1 MRACSMLSSA
11 MRMAEAML
19 SIEDLQAGFVPGSPV
34 VNGVSLELHRGEIVA
49 LFGPNGAGKSTL
61 VRAIAGIVQT
71 FAGKARCNGRDIT
84 GLPSWEI
91 ARAGVGYV
99 AQRANVFIEMTVAEN
114 LALGR
119 PARREVPAMMPAE
132 VLALFP
138 ELAEHRSMRVGALSG
153 GQRQMVAI
161 GRALLSGPQVLM
173 LDGPS
178 AGLAPKTAA
187 ALFATLAK
195 LKARVTMLVVEQN
208 VKAAL
213 AIADRAVLLAGGRL
227 VHEGTPDALLADPAL
242 AGAFLGAAPS

>member
-1 MRACSMLSSA
+1 MLSSA
-11 MRMAEAML
+11 MRMAEAVL
-19 SIEDLQAGFVPGSPV
+19 RIEHLQAGFVPGSPV
-34 VNGVSLELHRGEIVA
+34 VNGVSLELRAGEIVA

-71 FAGKARCNGRDIT
+71 FAGRARCNGGDIT

-99 AQRANVFIEMTVAEN
+99 AQRANVFTEMTVAEN

-119 PARREVPAMMPAE
+119 PARRGAPAMTPAE

-138 ELAEHRSMRVGALSG
+138 ELAERRAARVGALSG

-161 GRALLSGPQVLM
+161 GRVLLSGPQVLL
-173 LDGPS
+173 LDEPS
-178 AGLAPKTAA
+178 AGLAPKLVST
-187 ALFATLAK
+187 LFATLSK
-195 LKARVTMLVVEQN
+195 LKARVPMLVVEQN

-213 AIADRAVLLAGGRL
+213 AIADRALLLAEGRL
-227 VHEGTPDALLADPAL
+227 VHEGTPDALLADPAV
-242 AGAFLGAAPS
+242 AAAFLGAATS

>member
-1 MRACSMLSSA
+1 MLSSA
-11 MRMAEAML
+11 MRMAEAL
-19 SIEDLQAGFVPGSPV
+19 LRVEDIEAGFAPGSPV
-34 VNGVSLELHRGEIVA
+34 VNGISLELRAGEIVT

-61 VRAIAGIVQT
+61 LRAIAGVVRT

-119 PARREVPAMMPAE
+119 PTRREVSAMTAAE
-132 VLALFP
+132 VLTLFP
-138 ELAEHRSMRVGALSG
+138 ELAERRGMRVGALSG

-161 GRALLSGPQVLM
+161 GRALLSGPLVLM
-173 LDGPS
+173 LDEPS
-178 AGLAPKTAA
+178 AGLAPKLAA
-187 ALFATLAK
+187 TLFATLSK
-195 LKARVTMLVVEQN
+195 LKTRVPMLVMEQN

-213 AIADRAVLLAGGRL
+213 AIADRALLLAEGRL
-227 VHEGTPDALLADPAL
+227 VHAGTPDTLLADPAL
-242 AGAFLGAAPS
+242 ATAFLGEAPS